1 MRLLLLTCSLQFFI
15 SWFTSTTTQN
25 FFFPFSLYPPTSIST
40 SFQPHTHFPS
50 DMYSCT
56 IFTLPEQLDRS
67 FLVLLDPGQNRTR
80 PSSMVIRSTT
90 TQVLSLSR
98 RRRTTAVKE
107 GSPTSD
113 IEEEDEKVTG
123 KRERVSEKTKKK
135 VKKN

>member
-1 MRLLLLTCSLQFFI
+1 
-15 SWFTSTTTQN
+15 
-25 FFFPFSLYPPTSIST
+25 
-40 SFQPHTHFPS
+40 
-50 DMYSCT
+50 MYSCT

-98 RRRTTAVKE
+98 RWRTTAVKE

-135 VKKN
+135 